1 METWRRKHSGKTFT
15 VFGLSRKR
23 MYSSLV
29 DGYKL
34 PLWAHM
40 LKKMGQQPA
49 LRENQDGVIKNADF
63 VNKIWIWS

>member
-34 PLWAHM
+34 PPF
-40 LKKMGQQPA
+40 MGTYVE
-49 LRENQDGVIKNADF
+49 ENGAAASSKRKPRWGNQER
-63 VNKIWIWS
+63 